1 MTERSD
7 ELPSGAGDLAREYL
21 AIWKAYSGL
30 GEACAVA
37 GPIEGK
43 ALRLVKL
50 ALAVGISSE
59 GAVHSHV
66 RRALDEGI
74 SKKEIKHVAV
84 LAIPTLGLPQGVRV
98 LTWIEDI
105 TDEGRQS
112 SPRRVTGN

>member
-50 ALAVGISSE
+50 
-59 GAVHSHV
+59 
-66 RRALDEGI
+66 DEGI
-74 SKKEIKHVAV
+74 SKEEIKHVAV